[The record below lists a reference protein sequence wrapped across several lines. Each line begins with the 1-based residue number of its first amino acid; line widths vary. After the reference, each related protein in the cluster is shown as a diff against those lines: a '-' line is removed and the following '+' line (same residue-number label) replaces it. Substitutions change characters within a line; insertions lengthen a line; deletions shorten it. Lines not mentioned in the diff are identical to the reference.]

1 MDTNFPVSN
10 TLTMSPAKCGLCG
23 HADNDRQYL
32 DFAGQLDFEWYGSL
46 ALCEQCV
53 GAMAADFGFI
63 QPAQALA
70 LEARVEEAERELVTL
85 RAAVLQLE
93 SLHDL
98 IAGLAGDSANIFN
111 SNDGLVVRSDDTAQ
125 SIPAQPIDDERSDDN
140 GSDEQVNVQ
149 RSDDLSD
156 LIASADKLL
165 EL

>member
-23 HADNDRQYL
+23 YSNTDRKYL
-32 DFAGQLDFEWYGSL
+32 DFAGKLDFEWYGSL
-46 ALCEQCV
+46 AFCELCV
-53 GAMAADFGFI
+53 GAMANDFGFI
-63 QPAQALA
+63 QPDQALA
-70 LEARVEEAERELVTL
+70 LETRVEEAERELITL

-98 IAGLAGDSANIFN
+98 IAGLAGDSASVLSDN
-111 SNDGLVVRSDDTAQ
+111 VRMAVRGDEPSQ
-125 SIPAQPIDDERSDDN
+125 SIPAQSVEIEGSDDN
-140 GSDEQVNVQ
+140 RSDEQDNVK